1 MRGEM
6 YKTFNEELL
15 RYWVMG
21 GATVLCVAM
30 GTILVIAM
38 KLKA

>member
-1 MRGEM
+1 M

-15 RYWVMG
+15 RYWIMG
-21 GATVLCVAM
+21 GATVLSVAM
-30 GTILVIAM
+30 GTILVVLL

>member
-1 MRGEM
+1 M

-21 GATVLCVAM
+21 GATVLFVAV
-30 GTILVIAM
+30 GTILVIVL
-38 KLKA
+38 KLQA